1 MPTQHNTITG
11 ADLHEP
17 KGIAAAAAEKVYI
30 ANGSGSGAFG
40 FMDPK
45 GASSA
50 AVGKIYS
57 SDGSGSGTFE
67 YPTGKLFAE
76 LHITGASTAQTLAA
90 GSAYALLAPGST
102 WTQGQVKNMT
112 TVTGAAAGAITV
124 AIAGVYLCSFWA
136 SFDGAAIAAATKYNF
151 KFSKDGSEETR
162 KTTVQKMTAS
172 AERLYV
178 NFSNIIN
185 FSSGAA
191 LTVEVGG
198 DGTSSGTA
206 ITVAEASLSAIR
218 LTE

>member
-1 MPTQHNTITG
+1 MPTQHNVITG

-50 AVGKIYS
+50 AVGKVYS
-57 SDGSGSGTFE
+57 ADGSGSGTFE
-67 YPTGKLFAE
+67 YPVGKLFAE
-76 LHITGASTAQTLAA
+76 LHITGSSTSQTLAS
-90 GSAYALLAPGST
+90 GSAFAKLDPGT
-102 WTQGQVKNMT
+102 AWTQGQIKNL
-112 TVTGAAAGAITV
+112 ATV
-124 AIAGVYLCSFWA
+124 ATDGTITISVTGVYLCNFWA
-136 SFDGAAIAAATKYNF
+136 SFDGAAIAAGTKYNF

-185 FSSGAA
+185 FASTAA
-191 LTVEVGG
+191 LSVEVGG

-206 ITVAEASLSAIR
+206 ITVAEAGFSALR

>member
-50 AVGKIYS
+50 AVGKVYS
-57 SDGSGSGTFE
+57 ADGSGSGTFE

-76 LHITGASTAQTLAA
+76 LHITGASTAQTLAG
-90 GSAYALLAPGST
+90 GSAFAQLAPGST
-102 WTQGQVKNMT
+102 WTQGQVKNLA
-112 TVTGAAAGAITV
+112 TVTGAGAGAITISV
-124 AIAGVYLCSFWA
+124 TGDYLCNFWA
-136 SFDGAAIAAATKYNF
+136 SFTAAAIAVGSLYNF

-172 AERLYV
+172 SERVYV

-185 FSSGAA
+185 FGSAAA
-191 LTVEVGG
+191 LSVEVAG

>member
-1 MPTQHNTITG
+1 MPTQHSVITG
-11 ADLHEP
+11 SDLHEP

-50 AVGKIYS
+50 AAGKVYS
-57 SDGSGSGTFE
+57 ADGSGSGTFE

-76 LHITGASTAQTLAA
+76 LHITGASTAQTLAG
-90 GSAYALLAPGST
+90 GSAFARLDPGT
-102 WTQGQVKNMT
+102 AWTQGQVKNL
-112 TVTGAAAGAITV
+112 ATV
-124 AIAGVYLCSFWA
+124 ATDGTITISVTGVYLCSFWA
-136 SFDGAAIAAATKYNF
+136 SFDGAAIAAGTKYNF

-185 FSSGAA
+185 FASTAA
-191 LTVEVGG
+191 LSVEVGG

-206 ITVAEASLSAIR
+206 ITVAEAGFSAIR

>member
-1 MPTQHNTITG
+1 MPTQHNVITG
-11 ADLHEP
+11 SDLHEP

-50 AVGKIYS
+50 AAGKVYS
-57 SDGSGSGTFE
+57 ADGSGSGTFE

-76 LHITGASTAQTLAA
+76 LHITGASTAQTLAG
-90 GSAYALLAPGST
+90 GSAFARLDPGT
-102 WTQGQVKNMT
+102 AWTQGQVKNL
-112 TVTGAAAGAITV
+112 ATV
-124 AIAGVYLCSFWA
+124 ATDGTITISVTGVYLCNFWA
-136 SFDGAAIAAATKYNF
+136 SFDGAAIAAGTKYNF

-162 KTTVQKMTAS
+162 KTTIQKMTAS

-185 FSSGAA
+185 FASTAA
-191 LTVEVGG
+191 LSVEVGG

-206 ITVAEASLSAIR
+206 ITVAEAGFSAIR

>member
-1 MPTQHNTITG
+1 MPTQHSVITG
-11 ADLHEP
+11 SDLHEP

-30 ANGSGSGAFG
+30 ANGSGSGAVG

-50 AVGKIYS
+50 AVGKVYS
-57 SDGSGSGTFE
+57 ADGSGSGTFE

-76 LHITGASTAQTLAA
+76 LHITGASTAQTLAG
-90 GSAYALLAPGST
+90 GSAFARLDPGT
-102 WTQGQVKNMT
+102 AWTQGQVKNL
-112 TVTGAAAGAITV
+112 ATV
-124 AIAGVYLCSFWA
+124 ATDGTITISVTGVYLCSFWA
-136 SFDGAAIAAATKYNF
+136 SFDGAAIAAGTKYNF

-172 AERLYV
+172 AERIYV

-185 FSSGAA
+185 FASTAA
-191 LTVEVGG
+191 LSVEVGG

-206 ITVAEASLSAIR
+206 ITVAEAGFSAIR

>member
-76 LHITGASTAQTLAA
+76 LHITGASTAQTLAG
-90 GSAYALLAPGST
+90 GSAFARLDPGT
-102 WTQGQVKNMT
+102 AWTQGQVKNL
-112 TVTGAAAGAITV
+112 ATV
-124 AIAGVYLCSFWA
+124 ATDGTITISVTGVYLCNFWA
-136 SFDGAAIAAATKYNF
+136 SFDGAAIAAGTKYNF